1 MTSQTSLTRN
11 SYGELLTNS
20 TTTTEHRALIAG
32 AWNLVKLAGKKV
44 PAAYDNMS
52 WERISSRI
60 GNKRTGE
67 ALHHELYDVTPT
79 GSKVL
84 LCCREVE
91 GTRYGIKTLSK
102 TYYLLTR
109 HGKGVKV
116 AEANKA
122 VVAKAAK
129 AAGNVVG
136 YAIEVIEGK
145 SRLQGKALEKRQGY
159 KALTLDT
166 EGAPISVWDESPWT
180 LGKTRT
186 EKATDDHTGGFY
198 YYATLDEV
206 LASAHKGEIFGD
218 AREHRNLVIARVEAW
233 GNEIVHYGGKRCV
246 THIKPLEIIA
256 SVTV

>member
-20 TTTTEHRALIAG
+20 QTTAEHRALIAG
-32 AWNLVKLAGKKV
+32 AWNLIKLAGKKL
-44 PAAYDNMS
+44 PASYDTL
-52 WERISSRI
+52 SRDRK
-60 GNKRTGE
+60 GRWDGS

-79 GSKVL
+79 GSKAL
-84 LCCREVE
+84 ICCREVE
-91 GTRYGIKTLSK
+91 GSKYGVKTLSK
-102 TYYLLTR
+102 TYYLITR

-116 AEANKA
+116 VEANKA

-129 AAGNVVG
+129 AAGSVIG

-145 SRLQGKALEKRQGY
+145 SRLTGKSIEKRHGY
-159 KALTLDT
+159 KALTLDS
-166 EGAPISVWDESPWT
+166 EGNPVSVWDKSPWT

-206 LASAHKGEIFGD
+206 LAAAHAGNIFGD
-218 AREHRNLVIARVEAW
+218 AREHHNLVIARVEAW
-233 GNEIVHYGGKRCV
+233 GNEIIHDGGKRCV
-246 THIKPLEIIA
+246 THIKPIEIIA
-256 SVTV
+256 SVTI

>member
-11 SYGELLTNS
+11 NYGELLPNS

-32 AWNLVKLAGKKV
+32 AWQVIKKAATAKRIS
-44 PAAYDNMS
+44 AAYDNL
-52 WERISSRI
+52 ERDRKGRWSGS
-60 GNKRTGE
+60 
-67 ALHHELYDVTPT
+67 ACHHEIYDTTPT

-84 LCCREVE
+84 LCVRETE
-91 GTRYGIKTLSK
+91 GSKYGVATISK

-122 VVAKAAK
+122 VAAKAAK
-129 AAGNVVG
+129 AAGNVIG

-145 SRLQGKALEKRQGY
+145 SRLKMKSPEKRQGY
-159 KALTLDT
+159 KALTLDAD
-166 EGAPISVWDESPWT
+166 GAPISVWDDSPWT

-198 YYATLDEV
+198 YYRTLDEV
-206 LASAHKGEIFGD
+206 LASAHSGEIFGTC
-218 AREHRNLVIARVEAW
+218 REHHNLVIARVEAW